1 VRHVAIQV
9 GVALVVGSGVWAPAH
24 AAEVPAS
31 PATVANPYC
40 EPDDVKARVERAT
53 PQVVGCYERDVDVR
67 RTFAG
72 RLVVTFRIKEG
83 GRVARVKVP
92 SAVQGDAAF
101 RECLAHSLQSV
112 RFAAPVGGECDIRF
126 PFQFDVG
133 RPPPGPALA
142 GTIARVGGVEVV
154 APGEGPRYAALRNAL
169 PVPENPK
176 DHEAQVR
183 LAMARDLIEDELLR
197 QHAAQRGI
205 RVSTAELDA
214 EFTHLR
220 KEFGSD
226 AGADAFAMR
235 VAGGRAELRSALALR
250 RTLDLLYQ
258 KNGDLPMSPAQRDA
272 LWLAWPGLWARP
284 ESAVVDQVFVAV
296 PPDATP
302 GELEAARNDIE
313 VVHRALLLP
322 GADFAALARKY
333 SHSPTAMDGGAMGR
347 IKRGQMPEAFEA
359 AAWSLPLGTVSE
371 PIRSPVGFH
380 ILRIHRRDPART
392 AHIAELEQE
401 SPGLLAAR
409 HRRQVRAALVRSLSA
424 NAVIEPMSDEARQ
437 VVPQL
442 GAIPWLVPDAL
453 GPDADIWPYTR

>member
-1 VRHVAIQV
+1 
-9 GVALVVGSGVWAPAH
+9 
-24 AAEVPAS
+24 VPARPS
-31 PATVANPYC
+31 TVAQPISSQW
-40 EPDDVKARVERAT
+40 DDVKARVERMT
-53 PQVVGCYERDVDVR
+53 PQVVECYERDVDVR
-67 RTFAG
+67 GNFAG
-72 RLVVTFRIKEG
+72 ELVVQFWIYPG

-92 SAVQGDAAF
+92 SLAQRDAAF
-101 RECLAHSLQSV
+101 RECVAHSLQSV
-112 RFAAPVGGECDIRF
+112 RFNVPVGGICAITF
-126 PFQFDVG
+126 PFQLGVG

-154 APGEGPRYAALRNAL
+154 APGEGQRYAALRNAL
-169 PVPENPK
+169 SAPENPE
-176 DHEAQVR
+176 DNEAQVR

-197 QHAAQRGI
+197 QHAAERGI
-205 RVSTAELDA
+205 QVSPADLDA

-226 AGADAFAMR
+226 AGVDAFAMR
-235 VAGGRAELRSALALR
+235 NAGGRAELRSALALR

-272 LWLAWPGLWARP
+272 LWLAWPESWARP
-284 ESAVVDQVFVAV
+284 ESADVDQVFVAV

-302 GELEAARNDIE
+302 AELEAARTRIE
-313 VVHRALLLP
+313 DVQKALLLP
-322 GADFAALARKY
+322 GADFAALARK
-333 SHSPTAMDGGAMGR
+333 HSDSPSAADGGAMGR
-347 IKRGQMPEAFEA
+347 IKRGQMPEDFEA

-371 PIRSPVGFH
+371 PIRSSAGFH
-380 ILRIHRRDPART
+380 ILRVQRRDPART
-392 AHIAELEQE
+392 AHIAELEKE

-409 HRRQVRAALVRSLSA
+409 HRRQVRAALVRSLA
-424 NAVIEPMSDEARQ
+424 AKAVIEPLSDEARQ